1 MDGELLLSIY
11 CLAPPET
18 KPKAETK
25 ILRPPEIVRRVP
37 GPQTVAEQ
45 RLARVQLRGSGAL
58 RVWGVAEPFRC
69 FQKINKK

>member
-25 ILRPPEIVRRVP
+25 ILRLSVFVNRAP
-37 GPQTVAEQ
+37 GRTV
-45 RLARVQLRGSGAL
+45 
-58 RVWGVAEPFRC
+58 VA
-69 FQKINKK
+69 Q